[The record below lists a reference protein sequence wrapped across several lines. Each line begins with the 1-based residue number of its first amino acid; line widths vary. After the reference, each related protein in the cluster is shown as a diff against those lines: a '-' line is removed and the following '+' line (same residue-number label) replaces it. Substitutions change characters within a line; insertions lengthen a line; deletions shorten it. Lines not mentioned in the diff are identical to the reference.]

1 MPSNPQTTLFV
12 QVTLFCLIY
21 GHLPFRGESILEL
34 YENIRDQELVIPKGG
49 SPELEDLLRKM
60 LDKNPETRIDVVGFK
75 VRSI

>member
-1 MPSNPQTTLFV
+1 
-12 QVTLFCLIY
+12 
-21 GHLPFRGESILEL
+21 LPFRGESILEL